1 MSGSPLDQPLNP
13 HDFLERSA
21 LVYPDKVAICYN
33 EQLYTYRQFHQRVNR
48 LAGALKAAGI
58 QKGDRVAYLSPNVP
72 AMLEGH
78 FGPMRMGAVLVTI
91 NIRLSPGE
99 VAYILNHSGAK
110 ALVFD
115 SEFAPVVRTIRD
127 EIPDVSTLVQIV
139 DTVPRADDIPS
150 REYEEFLSSAPEGD
164 HRVVPDSESETIT
177 INYTSGTTGLPKG
190 VQYTGRGAY
199 LNALGEAL
207 EMDLRP
213 ESVYLWTV
221 PMFHCNGWCFTWAV
235 TAMGGT
241 HVCLRRVDP
250 GEIFRLVR
258 ERGVTHM
265 GGAPTV
271 LIAMYS
277 SPAAEGERLDGLSI
291 VAAGAP
297 PAPPVIRTMEG
308 MGAIIHHVYGLTET
322 YGPHTICTSQPHWQD
337 LSIDELAAAKARQG
351 VPYIIANTNLI
362 VADDECNE
370 VPRDGETVGEV
381 MMRGSNV
388 MAGYFRDPDATAE
401 AFRHGW
407 FHSGDMAVWHPDGYI
422 EVMDRAKDVIISG
435 GENISSQQVE
445 KVLMEHP
452 AVLEVAVVATPDS
465 YWGESVKAFVTLAPG
480 ETAEEDEV
488 IAFCRERLA
497 RFKCPKSI
505 AFGDLPKTATG
516 KIQKYVLRD
525 REWQGYEKRVH

>member
-1 MSGSPLDQPLNP
+1 MTSTPLQQCLSP

-21 LVYPDKVAICYN
+21 LVYPDKVAVRYN
-33 EQLYTYRQFHQRVNR
+33 DQTFTYRQFHERVNK

-58 QKGDRVAYLSPNVP
+58 QKGDRVAMLSPNVP
-72 AMLEGH
+72 AMLEAH

-91 NIRLSPGE
+91 NTRLSPSE

-115 SEFAPVVRTIRD
+115 SELASTVRPILEEIPVVETF
-127 EIPDVSTLVQIV
+127 VQIV
-139 DTVPRADDIPS
+139 DAVPKAEDIPS
-150 REYEEFLSSAPEGD
+150 IDYAEFLTTAPEGD
-164 HRVVPDSESETIT
+164 HYVTPDSETETIT

-207 EMDLRP
+207 EMGVRP

-221 PMFHCNGWCFTWAV
+221 PMFHCNGWGFTWGV

-241 HVCLRRVDP
+241 HICLRRVDP
-250 GEIFRLVR
+250 EEIFRLVQD
-258 ERGVTHM
+258 RGVTHM

-277 SPAAEGERLDGLSI
+277 SPAAEGQRLDGLSI
-291 VAAGAP
+291 VTAGAP
-297 PAPPVIRTMEG
+297 PAPPVIRTIEG
-308 MGAIIHHVYGLTET
+308 MGATIHHVYGLTET
-322 YGPHTICTSQPHWQD
+322 YGPHTICAAQPHWAD
-337 LSIDELAAAKARQG
+337 LSVEDLALVKARQG

-381 MMRGSNV
+381 MMRGNNV
-388 MAGYFRDPDATAE
+388 MAGYYNDPEATAE

-452 AVLEVAVVATPDS
+452 AVLEAAVVATPDT
-465 YWGESVKAFVTLAPG
+465 YWGESVKAFVTLTPG
-480 ETAEEDEV
+480 ESADEGDI

-497 RFKCPKSI
+497 HFKSPKSVV
-505 AFGDLPKTATG
+505 FGDLPKTATG
-516 KIQKYVLRD
+516 KIQKYVLRE